1 MKKKQDILRTV
12 AVLIVLAAVV
22 VVVIMKGR
30 EEEADPAQP
39 SVQSAQQVQAPPE
52 AEAEAP
58 VEGLPEAPPPPLPK
72 LVDLGSDSCI
82 PCKKMAPILETLKTE
97 FAGRFDVQFIDVR
110 KNPAAGRPYRIRV
123 IPTQIFLNSE
133 GTQLFRHEG
142 FFSREDILGTWK
154 RLGFEFEEPAVDD
167 LARQTTEGPG
177 EIDHKVTA
185 YYFHGDM
192 RCITCLAIE
201 DQARAAIEKAFSRQM
216 EAGTLQWQ
224 PVNFDKPENS
234 HFIEE
239 YALSMSSL
247 VLVHAD
253 NGEQKEWKILEDVW
267 ELVDL
272 FESFDRYVE
281 EETRVYLERHM

>member
-1 MKKKQDILRTV
+1 MRTQNMV
-12 AVLIVLAAVV
+12 RIAAVLAVV
-22 VVVIMKGR
+22 MAVVIVVFMKQTR
-30 EEEADPAQP
+30 EAP
-39 SVQSAQQVQAPPE
+39 SVEPAAQTAASTDVDYQ
-52 AEAEAP
+52 
-58 VEGLPEAPPPPLPK
+58 PLPK
-72 LVDLGSDSCI
+72 LVDLGSDTCI

-123 IPTQIFLNSE
+123 IPTQVFLNSE

-154 RLGFEFEEPAVDD
+154 KLGFEFQNPAADDVARNTTDEPAE
-167 LARQTTEGPG
+167 L
-177 EIDHKVTA
+177 DHKVMA

-201 DQARAAIEKAFSRQM
+201 DQARAAIENAFPGQM
-216 EAGTLQWQ
+216 EAGTIQWQ
-224 PVNFDKPENS
+224 PVNFDKPENR

-239 YALSMSSL
+239 YDLSMSSL
-247 VLVHAD
+247 ILVHAD
-253 NGEQKEWKILEDVW
+253 NGEQKEWKILENVW

-272 FESFDRYVE
+272 IESFDRYVE
-281 EETRVYLERHM
+281 EETRAYVDRHL

>member
-1 MKKKQDILRTV
+1 MKKKQDILRT
-12 AVLIVLAAVV
+12 AAILIVLAAVV
-22 VVVIMKGR
+22 VVVVMKGR
-30 EEEADPAQP
+30 EEETDPAQP
-39 SVQSAQQVQAPPE
+39 AQQSAQQVQSPAPPE
-52 AEAEAP
+52 PA
-58 VEGLPEAPPPPLPK
+58 PLPK
-72 LVDLGSDSCI
+72 LVDLGSDTCI

-110 KNPAAGRPYRIRV
+110 KKPAAGRPYRIRV
-123 IPTQIFLNSE
+123 IPTQIFLSSE

-154 RLGFEFEEPAVDD
+154 KLGFEFQNPAADDVASKPPEEPAD
-167 LARQTTEGPG
+167 L
-177 EIDHKVTA
+177 DHKVMA

-201 DQARAAIEKAFSRQM
+201 DQARAAIETVFTRELK
-216 EAGTLQWQ
+216 AGTLQWQ
-224 PVNFDKPENS
+224 PVNYDKPENR

-239 YALSMSSL
+239 YDLSMSSL
-247 VLVHAD
+247 ILVHAD

-272 FESFDRYVE
+272 IESFDRYVE
-281 EETRVYLERHM
+281 EETRAYVDRHL

>member
-22 VVVIMKGR
+22 VVVVMKGR
-30 EEEADPAQP
+30 EEETAPAQP
-39 SVQSAQQVQAPPE
+39 AVQSAQQVQAPPE
-52 AEAEAP
+52 AEAEPEA
-58 VEGLPEAPPPPLPK
+58 LPEAPPPLPK
-72 LVDLGSDSCI
+72 LVDLGSDTCI

-97 FAGRFDVQFIDVR
+97 FAGRFEVQFIDVR

-123 IPTQIFLNSE
+123 IPTQVFLNSE

-142 FFSREDILGTWK
+142 FFSRQDILGTWK
-154 RLGFEFEEPAVDD
+154 KLGFEFQEPASGDV
-167 LARQTTEGPG
+167 ASGKTAEPA
-177 EIDHKVTA
+177 EIDHRVTA

-224 PVNFDKPENS
+224 PVNYDKPENR

-239 YALSMSSL
+239 YDLSMSSL

-253 NGEQKEWKILEDVW
+253 NGEQKEWKILENVW

-272 FESFDRYVE
+272 IESFDRYVE
-281 EETRVYLERHM
+281 EETRAYVDRHL